1 MSKRHCVNSPDLFCY
16 ICGEYTLKDNIRP
29 ITDFLKHAYHLYF
42 KVKLGDQDKSWAPH
56 IACKTCSEILRA
68 WTHGKKKFKFGIP
81 MVWREPRNHH
91 DDCYFCAINLSGVN
105 SKNRKSLAYPDLV
118 SARRPVTHCDE
129 IPVPVFTELL
139 SSSSDEELEM
149 NDTTPAEDREYE
161 EPMSGPQLFNQSELS
176 DLVRDLA
183 LSKESSE
190 VLASRLKEKSL
201 LQPGTKVSFYRKRD
215 ADFVPLF
222 SQEENIVF
230 CNEIRRVL
238 INLGITNYR
247 PEDWRLFI
255 DSSKRSLKCVLLHNG
270 NFYGS
275 IPIAH
280 STTLKEQYEA
290 IKFVLQ
296 KITYNEH
303 EWVICVDLKMVNIL
317 LGQQSGFTKYPCFL
331 CLWDSRDRKQH
342 WERKDWPKR
351 DRMLPGD
358 KIVIAEPLV
367 SRDKIILP
375 PLHIKLGLMK
385 QLVKALDKEGACFDY
400 ICGKFPGLSSEKIKN
415 GIFDGPQIRQLI
427 KDERFITTMN
437 QDEAAARTAFVQVV
451 KGFLGNKRSENY
463 KELVNDMLIA
473 FQKIGANMSIKVH
486 FLHAHLDRFLANLGD
501 VSDEQGERFHQDIKV
516 MENRYQGYWN
526 TKMMADYCWSLKR
539 DCPNDS
545 HARKSNKRKF
555 LGHQ

>member
-1 MSKRHCVNSPDLFCY
+1 
-16 ICGEYTLKDNIRP
+16 
-29 ITDFLKHAYHLYF
+29 
-42 KVKLGDQDKSWAPH
+42 
-56 IACKTCSEILRA
+56 
-68 WTHGKKKFKFGIP
+68 
-81 MVWREPRNHH
+81 
-91 DDCYFCAINLSGVN
+91 
-105 SKNRKSLAYPDLV
+105 
-118 SARRPVTHCDE
+118 
-129 IPVPVFTELL
+129 
-139 SSSSDEELEM
+139 M
-149 NDTTPAEDREYE
+149 NDTTPAEDSEYE

-238 INLGITNYR
+238 INLGITHYR

-358 KIVIAEPLV
+358 KNVIAEPLV

-375 PLHIKLGLMK
+375 PLHIKLVK

-415 GIFDGPQIRQLI
+415 GIFEYVRRGETTELRRDGVCGFSSAQWRNKII
-427 KDERFITTMN
+427 FI
-437 QDEAAARTAFVQVV
+437 V
-451 KGFLGNKRSENY
+451 KCL
-463 KELVNDMLIA
+463 
-473 FQKIGANMSIKVH
+473 
-486 FLHAHLDRFLANLGD
+486 
-501 VSDEQGERFHQDIKV
+501 
-516 MENRYQGYWN
+516 
-526 TKMMADYCWSLKR
+526 
-539 DCPNDS
+539 
-545 HARKSNKRKF
+545 
-555 LGHQ
+555 